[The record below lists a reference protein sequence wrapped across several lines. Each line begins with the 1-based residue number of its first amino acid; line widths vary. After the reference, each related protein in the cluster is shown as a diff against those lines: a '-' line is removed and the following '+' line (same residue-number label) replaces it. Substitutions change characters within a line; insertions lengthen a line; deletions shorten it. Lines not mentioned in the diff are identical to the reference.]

1 MRAVRGE
8 NGQISVIEVTT
19 PKPAMNEVLVKVFGA
34 GVNGA
39 DISQAAGHYPPPPGT
54 PVDLLGLEFA
64 GEVTEIGTRP
74 MEIKIGDR
82 VMGIVPGAGQAEYVT
97 LPASSCIL
105 VPPSLEL
112 AHAGGIPE
120 TFITAYDAL
129 VLQAALGTGDRLCVQ
144 GATGGVGTA
153 AIQIAAYMGAH
164 VTAVARSIGHK
175 DALLA
180 MGANEVVAPDAVI
193 EAAPFDVILELV
205 GAQNLATNISSLAPL
220 GRIAIIG
227 VGAGTR
233 SEIDLRAVMGKRARI
248 FGSTLRARSWE
259 DKAQVVRAFS
269 HQILPGFASG
279 TLTPVLDTSFTFGQ
293 ANEAYTYFSQP
304 GKLGKVLLTP

>member
-8 NGQISVIEVTT
+8 NGQITVIEV
-19 PKPAMNEVLVKVFGA
+19 PDPQPAAHEVLVRVSGA

-39 DISQAAGHYPPPPGT
+39 DISQAAGHYPPPAGT

-64 GEVTEIGTRP
+64 GQVVATGTWP
-74 MEIKIGDR
+74 MDIAVGDR

-97 LPASSCIL
+97 LPASSCIRVPESLDL
-105 VPPSLEL
+105 VQ
-112 AHAGGIPE
+112 AGGVPE
-120 TFITAYDAL
+120 TFITAFDAL
-129 VLQAALGTGDRLCVQ
+129 VLQAGLEMGDRLCVQ

-153 AIQIAAYMGAH
+153 AVQIGSYLGAH
-164 VTAVARSIGHK
+164 VTAVARTLTHR
-175 DALLA
+175 DALISL
-180 MGANEVVAPDAVI
+180 GADEVVTPQTQ
-193 EAAPFDVILELV
+193 EGPFDVIIELV
-205 GAQNLATNISSLAPL
+205 GAQNLATNIASLSPL

-233 SEIDLRAVMGKRARI
+233 TDIDLRSVMGKRARI

-269 HQILPGFASG
+269 HQIIPGLASG
-279 TLTPVLDTSFTFGQ
+279 ILKPVLDTTFTFEE
-293 ANEAYTYFSQP
+293 AAEAYNYFSRP